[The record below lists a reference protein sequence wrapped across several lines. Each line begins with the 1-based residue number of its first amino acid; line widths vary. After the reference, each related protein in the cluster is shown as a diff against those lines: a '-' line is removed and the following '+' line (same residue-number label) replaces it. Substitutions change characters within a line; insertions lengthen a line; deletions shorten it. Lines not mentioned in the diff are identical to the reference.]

1 MTTSVTSATQTS
13 ASQTAA
19 AQKTAISSDF
29 DTFLK
34 LLTTQMTNQD
44 PMNPVDSTDF
54 ATQLATFSGVEQ
66 QTKTNDLLTTL
77 NGQMGLMGMAQLAAW
92 VGQEA
97 RSSAPVWAAGDPV
110 SLEITATTGADRA
123 VLVVTDA
130 AGQTVAREEL
140 PETGGAMEWTPV
152 DASGAAL
159 PEGLYSLTVESYR
172 GETLL
177 GTAPV
182 QAWSPIVEARKGAS
196 GATLVLPGG
205 VEIGSD
211 DITAL
216 RLPGA

>member
-1 MTTSVTSATQTS
+1 MTTTVTSATQTS
-13 ASQTAA
+13 ATQTQAT
-19 AQKTAISSDF
+19 QKTAISSDF

-44 PMNPVDSTDF
+44 PLNPVDSTDF

-66 QTKTNDLLTTL
+66 QTKTNDLLATL
-77 NGQMGLMGMAQLAAW
+77 NSQMGLLGMAQLAAW

-97 RSSAPVWAAGDPV
+97 RSSAPVWAAGTPV
-110 SLEITATTGADRA
+110 ALDIAAATGADRA
-123 VLVVTDA
+123 VLVVADA
-130 AGQTVAREEL
+130 AGHTVAREEL
-140 PETGGAMEWTPV
+140 PATGGAMQWTPL

-159 PEGLYSLTVESYR
+159 PAGLYTLRVESYR
-172 GETLL
+172 GENLL
-177 GTAPV
+177 GSAPV